1 VGHRVRQIGNLDGC
15 VIFLRLYNS
24 ICSDRHYTTKENKM
38 VSKEQIDR
46 IVDAIEGVS
55 MEISDNSSRSLAVD
69 DYNLVSSIW
78 ETLNEISNS
87 LKKIEAKMK

>member
-1 VGHRVRQIGNLDGC
+1 
-15 VIFLRLYNS
+15 
-24 ICSDRHYTTKENKM
+24 M